1 MADQRQTAAERAELE
16 LLHRGLV
23 APGDLD
29 ARTLEAIRDRAREA
43 SLLPL
48 DLLVREG
55 ALSGGAGRTLQAIA
69 KGYMRAPL
77 EPLFAG
83 FVAPQPVSAASAQ
96 VLEVPEVPEVPEP
109 LSGSD
114 GADGVEGEVAGAGQ
128 PLGPMPEW
136 GTTEDSVAIP
146 VKPPMRPRSTR
157 GPRRRPAIDPL
168 ALGDAPSVGEQIDG
182 FTLRELLSTS
192 GATVTYRAYDEREKR
207 STLIKILRS
216 EVLSRERER
225 FFSEGRILSRLS
237 HPNIVEL
244 VCCGEHRGAPYI
256 VLEQIFAI
264 GLDEHIERAPCEDP
278 TFILKVA
285 LCASRGL
292 AAAAE
297 AGVIHRDLQP
307 ANLLLYDGSGRVK
320 VAGFGLASEADS
332 EQPEGM
338 GTIRGTP
345 AYMAPELVVAAA
357 DVDQRADMYGLGV
370 TLYEIATGEVPFI
383 RSTVLETMRAH
394 VRDQPVP
401 VHERRV
407 DFPRPLSALIDRLLR
422 KRPDDRFAT
431 WDEVSQAVEELLQEH
446 KNPITD
452 AVTRA
457 VHGDNGKP
465 ALTSLYRKKHS

>member
-1 MADQRQTAAERAELE
+1 MADQRKAAAERAEIDLLE
-16 LLHRGLV
+16 RGLV

-29 ARTLEAIRDRAREA
+29 VRALDAIREQAREA
-43 SLLPL
+43 SLLPI
-48 DLLVREG
+48 DFLVREG
-55 ALSGGAGRTLQAIA
+55 ALSGGVGRTLQAIA

-83 FVAPQPVSAASAQ
+83 FVAPQAFSAAPAQ
-96 VLEVPEVPEVPEP
+96 VPALPEP
-109 LSGSD
+109 LSAGR
-114 GADGVEGEVAGAGQ
+114 EGEGEGEGEAAGVGQ

-345 AYMAPELVVAAA
+345 AYMAPELVVASA

-431 WDEVSQAVEELLQEH
+431 WNDVSRAVEELLQEH